1 MNTYLINVEKEF
13 YKLKSRKKYF
23 VFLIIAAVVVAV
35 RALGTV
41 LIAKLTDGS
50 VTLNGNIA
58 LEMLR
63 FLAEILVP
71 IIIFMAAADLFSTQM
86 REDTLKADLIR
97 PVTRLKLLLAKV
109 TAIMLMSA
117 LYFGVFFIVC
127 VITQLITGSSFRFVP
142 YSLLA
147 YLLDLIPLI
156 NIALMAVLINLIAAS
171 PSMAMVLCLAVYVV
185 MKYFSYYVSGVGQM
199 LFTSYALWHNL
210 WIGSIMPFSAM
221 IGKLGILFGSMLILF
236 SVSYIIF
243 DRKDI

>member
-13 YKLKSRKKYF
+13 FKLKSRKKYF
-23 VFLIIAAVVVAV
+23 IFLVIAAGVVAL
-35 RALGTV
+35 RALGTMLV
-41 LIAKLTDGS
+41 SKLTDGS
-50 VTLNGNIA
+50 VVLSGNLA

-71 IIIFMAAADLFSTQM
+71 IIIFMACTDLFSTQM
-86 REDTLKADLIR
+86 REDTLKADLMR
-97 PVTRLKLLLAKV
+97 PVTRLKLFSAKI
-109 TAIMLMSA
+109 TAVMLISA
-117 LYFGVFFIVC
+117 LYFGVFFVVC
-127 VITQLITGSSFRFVP
+127 VIMQLITGSSFRFVP
-142 YSLLA
+142 HSLLA
-147 YLLDLIPLI
+147 YVLDLIPLI
-156 NIALMAVLINLIAAS
+156 NVTLMAALINLIAAS
-171 PSMAMVLCLAVYVV
+171 PSMAMVLSLAVYVI

-210 WIGSIMPFSAM
+210 WIGSAMPFSAM